1 METTRE
7 ARATWSGTLAEGK
20 GTVRSGTSGAFG
32 ELPTTWKARTE
43 ESGGLT
49 SPEELLAAAHAACFS
64 MAFSNELSK
73 AGFVPDRVD
82 VTASVFAQ
90 RLTAWTVISSTLT
103 VTAKVPNIEDAQF
116 QQIAEG
122 AKDNCPI
129 SRAIKGNVELAVKAT
144 LER

>member
-1 METTRE
+1 MEQTRK

-20 GTVRSGTSGAFG
+20 GTVRAVTSGAFPD
-32 ELPTTWKARTE
+32 LPTTWKARTE
-43 ESGGLT
+43 EAGGLT
-49 SPEELLAAAHAACFS
+49 SPEELLAAAHAACYS

-90 RLTAWTVISSTLT
+90 RLTAWTVISSTLD
-103 VTAKVPNIEDAQF
+103 VTAKVPNIDEAKF
-116 QQIAEG
+116 QEIAAG
-122 AKDNCPI
+122 ARDNCPI
-129 SRAIKGNVELAVKAT
+129 SRAIKGNVELSVNAT